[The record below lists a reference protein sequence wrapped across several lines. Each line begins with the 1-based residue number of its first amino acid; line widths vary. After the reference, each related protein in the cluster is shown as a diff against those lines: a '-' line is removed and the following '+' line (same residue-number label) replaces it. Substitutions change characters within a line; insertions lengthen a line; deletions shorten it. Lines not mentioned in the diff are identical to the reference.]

1 MTGIFQKLPVYNT
14 FRRLSRSLA
23 LAGLIAL
30 LAFTAF
36 AGTVTVSGLRGG
48 MDSLDRRL
56 GADIMIVPEDA
67 ERASDLENIVLQGN
81 TGYFYMDKGKLEEVA
96 ALKGIGEITSQLYLA
111 SASAGCCSMQVQ
123 IMGFDPDT
131 DFAILPWVQ
140 GSYSGEFREGDV
152 VVGSSLMED
161 VGETLRFYDVECRVA
176 AKLEKTGTSY
186 DKAVFTDMKTLRTL
200 LQASVDKGLNIYGQI
215 DPQNVI
221 SCILVNAADGYE
233 IDDIVN
239 TINVRV
245 DGVRAVR
252 TTNLTTGI
260 STGLSG
266 VSYIVGVLIT
276 AVWVLSFFVLMIVFA
291 LTVNDRRKE
300 FAVLRVMGVSRAGL
314 ICSMLKEVLL
324 VGLLGG
330 VFGALCGFLVTVPFS
345 GLMEAQMGM
354 PLLLPG
360 AGKLVFFV
368 LVSVLASIL
377 AGTASSMMTVVGIS
391 RIDPSLIL
399 REDR

>member
-1 MTGIFQKLPVYNT
+1 MRVFQKLPVFNT

-36 AGTVTVSGLRGG
+36 AGTIIVNGLQNG
-48 MDSLDRRL
+48 MGSLEQRL
-56 GADIMIVPEDA
+56 GADIMVVPADA
-67 ERASDLENIVLQGN
+67 ERASDLEGIVLQGN
-81 TGYFYMDKGKLEEVA
+81 TGYFYMDKGKLDEVA
-96 ALKGIGEITSQLYLA
+96 SLRGISQISSQVFLA
-111 SASAGCCSMQVQ
+111 SASAGCCSMKVQ

-131 DFAILPWVQ
+131 DFTILPWVK
-140 GSYSGEFREGDV
+140 GSYGGVFHEGDV
-152 VVGSSLMED
+152 VVGCNLMGE
-161 VGETLRFYDVECRVA
+161 VGENVRFYDVNCNVV

-186 DKAVFTDMKTLRTL
+186 DNAVFTDVNTLRTL
-200 LQASVDKGLNIYGQI
+200 IQASIDKGLNEYGEI
-215 DPQNVI
+215 DPDSVI
-221 SCILVNAADGYE
+221 SCILVNVEDGYE
-233 IDDIVN
+233 IDDMVN

-245 DGVRAVR
+245 DGVRAIR

-260 STGLSG
+260 SSGLSG
-266 VSYIVGVLIT
+266 ISYIVGVLIA
-276 AVWVLSFFVLMIVFA
+276 AVWILSFFVLMIVFA

-300 FAVLRVMGVSRAGL
+300 FAVLRVMGVSRHGL
-314 ICSMLKEVLL
+314 VGSILKEVLL

-330 VFGALCGFLVTVPFS
+330 LFGVICGFIVTVPFGS
-345 GLMEAQMGM
+345 LMESKMGM

-360 AGKLVFFV
+360 AGQMILYV
-368 LVSVLASIL
+368 LVSICASAL
-377 AGTASSMMTVVGIS
+377 AGTASSMLTVIKIS